1 MDKELLQA
9 IKTLTTSV
17 DKLQQS
23 VDSNTA
29 ALKDLFNSDPHDM
42 MRELNGSLQ
51 ELIKELENRK
61 RL

>member
-51 ELIKELENRK
+51 ELFK
-61 RL
+61 